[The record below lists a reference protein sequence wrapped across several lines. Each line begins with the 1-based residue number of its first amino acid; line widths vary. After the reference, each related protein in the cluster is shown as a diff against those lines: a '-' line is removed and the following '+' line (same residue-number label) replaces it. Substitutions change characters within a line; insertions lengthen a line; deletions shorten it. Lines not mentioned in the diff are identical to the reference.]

1 MTDKKFAVIGNCQA
15 RPLSDYLAAMLP
27 NATFLPGFSREIN
40 TGAISL
46 DKLIAAD
53 TLIVQTVM
61 EKRVQAALQQAKIE
75 REVVLC
81 PTVYFTGFHPDC
93 VFVRGPNGPISTPL
107 HNSNS
112 AIAFA
117 AWKAQLPVQ
126 EAVMLFNEGAYR
138 TLGYFDYLQLAMA
151 ELASDAEEC
160 GLDLA
165 GEQAGWMR
173 SAPFMHTPNHPKP
186 IILAGLARALVKK
199 LGEQP
204 VLRYPEGLIP
214 DQLTTHMIWPVYP
227 ELARAFGCDGEYIF
241 KPPSGKRAYG
251 DKLAAFSLEGFVS
264 ASYANYDQYDPADLQ
279 CSRLEDPRYAEL
291 IENHRRRQASPAGR
305 SHPYRGLP
313 DRQFWRKGVSAVA
326 MEDFDPVTPPAKRIG
341 REDRIATAGSCF
353 AQHIA
358 KALSTSGYNYF
369 VAEQGPADEAER
381 LQRQFGTFSARYG
394 NIYTAAQLNQLFDRA
409 AGTFQPEDT
418 AWARSDGRLVDPFR
432 PRVEPDGFA
441 DIEALQRDRE
451 AHFASVNEMWRSLDI
466 FVFTLG
472 LTESWQSVSDGAVFP
487 LAPGVVGGEMDFE
500 KYRFHNYSAAE
511 IVSEMTQ
518 FFGKLRSVNPSARV
532 ILTVSP
538 VPLEATY
545 APNHVLTSTTYS
557 KAALRVAAE
566 ELSAAHDWVEYF
578 PSFEIITGNFNRG
591 HYFGEDLREVTPEG
605 VGHVMKLFLK
615 HFTAGT
621 GAPTKVARSETREGQ
636 AVICDE
642 EALRV

>member
-1 MTDKKFAVIGNCQA
+1 MTNKTFAVIGNCQA

-40 TGAISL
+40 TGIISL
-46 DKLIAAD
+46 DELVTAD

-61 EKRVQAALQQAKIE
+61 EKRVRAALQQAGIE
-75 REVVLC
+75 REVILC

-93 VFVRGPNGPISTPL
+93 VFVRGPKGLISTPL

-117 AWKAQLPVQ
+117 AWKVKLPVH
-126 EAVMLFNEGAYR
+126 EAITLFNESSYR
-138 TLGYFDYLQLAMA
+138 RLGYFDYLQLAMA

-160 GLDLA
+160 DLDLA
-165 GEQAGWMR
+165 AEQASWMR

-186 IILAGLARALVKK
+186 IVLAGLARALVKK

-204 VLRYPEGLIP
+204 ALRFPEGLIP
-214 DQLTTHMIWPVYP
+214 DQLTTHMIWPIYP
-227 ELARAFGCDGEYIF
+227 ELAQSFGCDGEYIF

-251 DKLAAFSLEGFVS
+251 DKLTAYSLESFVS
-264 ASYANYDQYDPADLQ
+264 ASYDVYNQYDPADLQ
-279 CSRLEDPRYAEL
+279 CSRLDDQRYAEL
-291 IENHRRRQASPAGR
+291 IDNHAKRQSASSGR

-313 DRQFWRKGVSAVA
+313 DRQFWRKGVSSVR
-326 MEDFDPVTPPAKRIG
+326 MEDFDPVTPPMKRIG
-341 REDRIATAGSCF
+341 RNDRIATAGSCF

-369 VAEQGPADEAER
+369 VAEQGPADETER
-381 LQRQFGTFSARYG
+381 LHRQFGTFSARYG

-409 AGTFQPEDT
+409 AGAFQPEDM
-418 AWARSDGRLVDPFR
+418 AWTRSDGSLVDPFR
-432 PRVEPDGFA
+432 PRVEPDGFH
-441 DIEALQRDRE
+441 DVESLLRDRD
-451 AHFASVNEMWRSLDI
+451 AHFASVNEMWRSLDV

-472 LTESWQSVSDGAVFP
+472 LTESWQAVSDGAVFP
-487 LAPGVVGGEMDFE
+487 LAPGVVGGEMDTA

-511 IVSEMTQ
+511 IVVEMTQ
-518 FFGKLRSVNPSARV
+518 FFKKLRSVNASARV

-591 HYFGEDLREVTPEG
+591 RYFGEDLREVTPEG
-605 VGHVMKLFLK
+605 VSHVMKLFLK
-615 HFTAGT
+615 HFTVGT
-621 GAPTKVARSETREGQ
+621 ASPVAAARSETREGQ